1 MAGTVIAVCISAER
15 GTAKQDVGEGYF
27 KEDFGLEGD
36 GHAGS
41 PRQVSMLMGESVA
54 RFTREHGLE
63 PKPGDFAENI
73 LTRGI
78 DLKKVKV
85 GMRLQ
90 VGDGILEIVQI
101 GKEVKPHHYSFHGF
115 RLLPTEGL
123 FCRVLK
129 SGRVKVGDPVKIL
142 NDTPET
148 QS

>member
-1 MAGTVIAVCISAER
+1 MGGTVIAVCISAER
-15 GTAKQDVGEGYF
+15 GKAKHDVGEGYF
-27 KEDFGLEGD
+27 EKDLGLVGD

-41 PRQVSMLMGESVA
+41 PRQVSVLMGESVA

-78 DLKKVKV
+78 DFKGLKP
-85 GMRLQ
+85 GARLQ
-90 VGDGILEIVQI
+90 VGEGVLEVVQI

-123 FCRVLK
+123 FCRVVEGGK
-129 SGRVKVGDPVKIL
+129 VKTGDPVRVL
-142 NDTPET
+142 GAGSPE
-148 QS
+148 